1 MSKEENAGK
10 SSGSSIDDAPV
21 DVQLAVDL
29 IYLFES
35 NDIDPRLALSAL
47 EMVKSDLIA
56 KLAVSE

>member
-1 MSKEENAGK
+1 MPKEVNIDK
-10 SSGSSIDDAPV
+10 NSDSSIDDAPV

-35 NDIDPRLALSAL
+35 NEIDPQVALSAI

-56 KLAVSE
+56 KLSK

>member
-1 MSKEENAGK
+1 MSKELNIDK
-10 SSGSSIDDAPV
+10 NTGSSIDDAPV

-35 NDIDPRLALSAL
+35 NEIDPQVALSAI

-56 KLAVSE
+56 KLSK